1 MLLDAAADVQTTF
14 SVAEVC
20 RKPVYVSQSNS
31 SRDITVWYLNQ
42 NSGILSALV
51 FEIIIES

>member
-51 FEIIIES
+51 FEIKIES

>member
-31 SRDITVWYLNQ
+31 SRDITVWYRNKTQ
-42 NSGILSALV
+42 V
-51 FEIIIES
+51 FYLHWYLK